1 MINRNCDLY
10 FKLGTVHF
18 LSDSG
23 GGHAKKWFKGAGRG
37 AGKSIGCKGGG
48 VIKRILSIFTL
59 TASVIVG
66 SLTTPS
72 KTLPK

>member
-1 MINRNCDLY
+1 MPKNINGLKGR
-10 FKLGTVHF
+10 
-18 LSDSG
+18 G
-23 GGHAKKWFKGAGRG
+23 GG

-66 SLTTPS
+66 SLTTAS
-72 KTLPK
+72 KTSSK

>member
-1 MINRNCDLY
+1 MPKNINGLKGR
-10 FKLGTVHF
+10 
-18 LSDSG
+18 G
-23 GGHAKKWFKGAGRG
+23 GG

-72 KTLPK
+72 KTSPK

>member
-1 MINRNCDLY
+1 MPKNGLKGR
-10 FKLGTVHF
+10 
-18 LSDSG
+18 G
-23 GGHAKKWFKGAGRG
+23 GG

-72 KTLPK
+72 KTSPK

>member
-1 MINRNCDLY
+1 MPKNNNGLKGR
-10 FKLGTVHF
+10 
-18 LSDSG
+18 G
-23 GGHAKKWFKGAGRG
+23 GG
-37 AGKSIGCKGGG
+37 AGKKNTWCKGGA

-72 KTLPK
+72 KTSPK